1 VELYIFKNWL
11 MNVGL
16 LFKDSD
22 WGFSVRDINVED
34 SSFSDCRNLSLTDPS
49 PESDWLGDFAL
60 LKLCFVV

>member
-1 VELYIFKNWL
+1 

-34 SSFSDCRNLSLTDPS
+34 SSFSDCSYLSLTDPS
-49 PESDWLGDFAL
+49 PECDWLGDFAL
-60 LKLCFVV
+60 LKLRFVV